1 MIHQEQEQLMRSS
14 HDAKLSKIVAILNP
28 QIAGNVDGG
37 CSKNHHKTNPKR
49 SDKFCEGKV
58 KRKPKMQINKSQNKN
73 QSKLLSQFKLS
84 LLTKN
89 QHRPRPETERNQ
101 SLDPMVIQ
109 FKDQPQNS
117 D

>member
-1 MIHQEQEQLMRSS
+1 VIYQELEQLMRSS
-14 HDAKLSKIVAILNP
+14 VNAYWSKIVAILNP
-28 QIAGNVDGG
+28 QIPGNDDGVY
-37 CSKNHHKTNPKR
+37 SKNHHKTNPKR
-49 SDKFCEGKV
+49 RDKFCEGKV
-58 KRKPKMQINKSQNKN
+58 KRKPEMQINKCRNKN